1 MARPL
6 HFTRVSSEERST
18 FDEKAALVMTTLKSR
33 LKTSDFFT
41 LTLILAIILFN
52 AACGARRQPYSVT
65 PRSGEDESDFFAA
78 GLFENEPVE
87 NNSSDSEEDL
97 MAAFGYDSEEGFLE
111 LEQAADNFG
120 AMNSCYTQVVDQV
133 GVNLGQG
140 WGIAPLFRDAGM
152 ALVDCY
158 NQVLTGLSQ
167 QYSEA
172 GQGYQSSLYNHLVNE
187 NNRLIG
193 IIASQQ
199 NQASKSNDMAKPP
212 MKVAPQKKKKKK

>member
-1 MARPL
+1 
-6 HFTRVSSEERST
+6 
-18 FDEKAALVMTTLKSR
+18 MTTLKSR

-52 AACGARRQPYSVT
+52 AACGARRQPYSMT

-87 NNSSDSEEDL
+87 NNSSESEEDL

-111 LEQAADNFG
+111 LGQAAENFG
-120 AMNSCYTQVVDQV
+120 AMNSCYTQVSDQV

-140 WGIAPLFRDAGM
+140 WGIAPLFREAGM

-158 NQVLTGLSQ
+158 NQVLMGLSK
-167 QYSEA
+167 QYSDV
-172 GQGYQSSLYNHLVNE
+172 GQEYRSSLYNKLVYE
-187 NNRLIG
+187 NNRLISV
-193 IIASQQ
+193 IASQQ
-199 NQASKSNDMAKPP
+199 NQVSRSNDMAKPP
-212 MKVAPQKKKKKK
+212 MKVTPQKKKTKK